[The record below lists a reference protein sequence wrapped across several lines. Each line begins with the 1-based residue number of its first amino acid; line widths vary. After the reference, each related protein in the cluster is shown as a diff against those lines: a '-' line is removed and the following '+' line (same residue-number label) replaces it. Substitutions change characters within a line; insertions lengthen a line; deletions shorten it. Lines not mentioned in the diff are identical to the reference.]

1 MSNLSPENKSPG
13 PSDSDVKVMCIQ
25 TLAMLEPLLTN
36 KQFALAS
43 IKMQRV
49 QQKISPE
56 DYEERKKVLDRE
68 IYALQKRIVREV
80 DVLGKLQ

>member
-1 MSNLSPENKSPG
+1 MSNIPPENKSPY
-13 PSDSDVKVMCIQ
+13 PSDSDVKAMCIQ

-80 DVLGKLQ
+80 DVLGKLN